1 MHVLSIIHYPIFGG
15 PHNRNLRL
23 ASVLAEQ
30 GVRTT
35 VLLPDEPG
43 NAAER
48 LRNAGIDVVQLPL
61 RRIRATRNIGTH
73 ASLVLGFPGQI
84 RSIRKLIDRLGID
97 LVQLN
102 GLANPHGAI
111 AAAGIGVPVV
121 WQILDTY
128 TPLLLRRALAP
139 LVRRYA
145 DVVMCTGVRV
155 AQEHPGITQQPERLV
170 TFYPPV
176 DTALFKPHRDIRAR
190 IRQEL
195 GLADTTL
202 VIGTVGNINLQKGHD
217 SFIRAAALVKKTV
230 PDAKFLLLGAT
241 HENHREYI
249 EGLWQLAAQLGL
261 ERGQDLITFDPTG
274 RVHELVQ
281 AMDVFWM
288 TPRPNSEGI
297 PTAMEEAMA
306 VGLPVASFG
315 VGSIDE
321 LVEHGQTGY
330 VVNGQNPADIAEC
343 TLTRLL
349 DPERR
354 AVMGNRGRRFIE
366 DNASL
371 AACAARHI
379 RAYEMASGASVLA
392 PPSTAKPQSK

>member
-1 MHVLSIIHYPIFGG
+1 MHVLSIIHYPVFGG

-23 ASVLAEQ
+23 APVLAEK

-48 LRNAGIDVVQLPL
+48 LRNAGVDVVQLPL
-61 RRIRATRNIGTH
+61 RRIRATRDIGAH
-73 ASLVLGFPGQI
+73 ASLVLGFPGQV
-84 RSIRKLIDRLGID
+84 RSIRKLIERLGID

-111 AAAGIGVPVV
+111 AAGGVGVPVV

-155 AQEHPGITQQPERLV
+155 AQEHPGMTRQPERLV

-176 DTALFKPHRDIRAR
+176 DTALFKSHRDIRAR
-190 IRQEL
+190 IRREL
-195 GLADTTL
+195 GLADTPL
-202 VIGTVGNINLQKGHD
+202 VIGTVSNINLQKGHD
-217 SFIRAAALVKKTV
+217 NFIRAAALVKKTV
-230 PDAKFLLLGAT
+230 PDAKFLLLGAA
-241 HENHREYI
+241 HGNHRDYI
-249 EGLWQLAAQLGL
+249 EGLWQLSAELGL
-261 ERGQDLITFDPTG
+261 TRGQDLITLDPTG

-297 PTAMEEAMA
+297 PTVIEEAMA
-306 VGLPVASFG
+306 LDLPVVSFG
-315 VGSIDE
+315 VGSIGE

-330 VVNGQNPADIAEC
+330 VANSQNPAEIAEC
-343 TLTRLL
+343 TLTHLL
-349 DPERR
+349 DPVRR
-354 AVMGNRGRRFIE
+354 VAMGSRGRRFIE
-366 DNASL
+366 DHASL

-379 RAYEMASGASVLA
+379 RAYEMASGASILA
-392 PPSTAKPQSK
+392 PRSTAKPQSR

>member
-1 MHVLSIIHYPIFGG
+1 MHVLSIIHYPVFGG
-15 PHNRNLRL
+15 PHNRNMRL
-23 ASVLAEQ
+23 APVLAEK

-48 LRNAGIDVVQLPL
+48 LRNAGVDVVQLPL
-61 RRIRATRNIGTH
+61 RRIRATRDIGTH

-84 RSIRKLIDRLGID
+84 RGIRKLIERLGID

-111 AAAGIGVPVV
+111 AAAGVDVPVV

-145 DVVMCTGVRV
+145 DVVMCTGIRV
-155 AQEHPGITQQPERLV
+155 AQEHPGMTRQPERLV

-176 DTALFKPHRDIRAR
+176 DTALFKSHRDIRAR

-217 SFIRAAALVKKTV
+217 NFIRAAALVKKTA
-230 PDAKFLLLGAT
+230 PDTKFLLLGAT
-241 HENHREYI
+241 HENHLDYV
-249 EGLWQLAAQLGL
+249 EGLWQLSAELGL
-261 ERGQDLITFDPTG
+261 TRGQDLITLDPTG

-297 PTAMEEAMA
+297 PTVIEEAMA
-306 VGLPVASFG
+306 LDLPVVSFD
-315 VGSIDE
+315 VGSIGE

-330 VVNGQNPADIAEC
+330 VVNSQNPAEIAAC
-343 TLTRLL
+343 TLTNLL
-349 DPERR
+349 DPEQR
-354 AVMGNRGRRFIE
+354 AVMGSRGRQFIE

-379 RAYEMASGASVLA
+379 RAYEMASGASILA
-392 PPSTAKPQSK
+392 PSSTAKSQSR